1 MDLTQ
6 TQLTQGKMISQ
17 GNAKKREI
25 IGSQIEIV
33 GADNKNLIGIK
44 GKIIDETK
52 NMLILD
58 NGKKLIKT
66 QVKIKI
72 NGIII
77 DGKKLASRPEDRI
90 KK

>member
-1 MDLTQ
+1 MLKAKD
-6 TQLTQGKMISQ
+6 M
-17 GNAKKREI
+17 KKREI
-25 IGSQIEIV
+25 IGSQIEIID
-33 GADNKNLIGIK
+33 ADNKSLKGTK
-44 GKIIDETK
+44 GKVINETK

-72 NGIII
+72 KGIIL